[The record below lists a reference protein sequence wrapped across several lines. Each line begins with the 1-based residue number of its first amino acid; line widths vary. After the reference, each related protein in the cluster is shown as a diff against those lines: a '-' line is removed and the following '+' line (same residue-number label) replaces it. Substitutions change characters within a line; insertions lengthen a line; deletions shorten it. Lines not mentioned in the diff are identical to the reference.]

1 MMLGTFSKCPGSRC
15 ALKGHRL
22 ENRHDIGWRNAS
34 SAAMDAFFSLA
45 ALAAEVTRLD
55 FSRNLFLPCR
65 NKSGI
70 WALPSCRNNS
80 GTRVL
85 LWKSGPLGARQLLR
99 VGTGFSPWIAIIF
112 ITSLVMSQPQPA
124 LPKADAIYIHGNIYT
139 GLAGASSFHEVQR
152 AQALAVRGDR
162 ILAVGSEADIL
173 KLKGPATTVL
183 DLQGH
188 FVMPGFNDAHMHLV
202 EAGFKQ
208 LTVNL
213 TGVRS
218 IEEFRERVR
227 QQVER
232 AAPTEWITGFGWDE
246 TLWRPADLPTRWDID
261 EVTTE
266 HPVFLKR
273 TDGHVAVANTLA
285 LKMSHL
291 SADTKDPNGGEIVRD
306 ATGAPNGVLRET
318 AQDLVGS
325 AVPAP
330 TPEKLRQAIEAALQ
344 DIARSG
350 VTSVQDFSDGSAQG
364 DWPDFK
370 TFERLGQE
378 GKLTV
383 RISEWLPFAEPVEVL
398 QQRRSAHPQSDPM
411 LHTGML
417 KAFMDGS
424 LGSRT
429 AAMLQPYA
437 DDDPKNS
444 GLPQYDQDKVNA
456 MARERLA
463 AGFQLG
469 FHAIG
474 DRGVQMALDAFA
486 EAEKAAREKGVRA
499 ADGTEDYRL
508 RVEHAQVTNP
518 AQVLRFKELKVIAS
532 MQPCHLL
539 TDMHW
544 AESRL
549 GPQRASHSYAWA
561 EFLTHGVRMAFG
573 TDYPVE
579 PVSPFRGL
587 YAAVTR
593 KSVDQKQEYY
603 PAQKLTIEQ
612 AIAAYTTGSAYA
624 EFAEKEKGTLGP
636 GMFAD
641 FIVLDRDL
649 TAIPPEKLLDTRV
662 LRTVVGGKT
671 VYESN

>member
-1 MMLGTFSKCPGSRC
+1 MTARQTLVELSICRFERSKT
-15 ALKGHRL
+15 
-22 ENRHDIGWRNAS
+22 AS
-34 SAAMDAFFSLA
+34 SPAFREIVKPVFSFWPTVRGMLPMISAVFLSAA
-45 ALAAEVTRLD
+45 
-55 FSRNLFLPCR
+55 
-65 NKSGI
+65 
-70 WALPSCRNNS
+70 
-80 GTRVL
+80 
-85 LWKSGPLGARQLLR
+85 
-99 VGTGFSPWIAIIF
+99 AIP
-112 ITSLVMSQPQPA
+112 QAQPA
-124 LPKADAIYIHGNIYT
+124 GPKADAIYIHGNIYT
-139 GLAGASSFHEVQR
+139 GLAGPSSFHEAGR
-152 AQALAVRGDR
+152 AQAIAVHEDR
-162 ILAVGSEADIL
+162 ILAIGTEADIL
-173 KLKGPATTVL
+173 KLKGPSTAVT

-218 IEEFRERVR
+218 IEEFRERIR
-227 QQVER
+227 KQVES

-246 TLWRPADLPTRWDID
+246 TLWHPADLPTRWDLD
-261 EVTTE
+261 EVTTD

-285 LKMSHL
+285 LKMAHL
-291 SADTKDPNGGEIVRD
+291 AADTKDPSGGEIARD
-306 ATGAPNGVLRET
+306 ATGAPNGILRET
-318 AQDLVGS
+318 AQGLVS
-325 AVPAP
+325 AVVPAP
-330 TPEKLRQAIEAALQ
+330 TPEKLRQAVEAALR
-344 DIARSG
+344 DIASSG
-350 VTSVQDFSDGSAQG
+350 ITSVQDFSDDSAQG
-364 DWPDFK
+364 NWQDFK
-370 TFERLGQE
+370 TFEQIERD

-383 RISEWLPFAEPVEVL
+383 RISEWLPFAEPLEVL
-398 QQRRSAHPQSDPM
+398 IQRRSSHPQSDPM

-417 KAFMDGS
+417 KGFMDGS
-424 LGSRT
+424 LGSHT

-437 DDDPKNS
+437 DDPKNS
-444 GLPQYDQDKVNA
+444 GIPQYEQAQLNA
-456 MARERLA
+456 MAAERLA

-474 DRGVQMALDAFA
+474 DKGVEMALDAFA
-486 EAEKAAREKGVRA
+486 TAEKMAREKGVRA
-499 ADGTEDYRL
+499 PDGTGDYRL

-518 AQVLRFKELKVIAS
+518 QQVLRFRDLKVIAS

-539 TDMHW
+539 TDVHW

-561 EFLTHGVRMAFG
+561 EFLSHGVRLAFG

-579 PVSPFRGL
+579 PASPFRGL

-593 KSVDQKQEYY
+593 KTEDGKQQYY

-612 AIAAYTTGSAYA
+612 AIAAYTTGAAYA
-624 EFAEKEKGTLGP
+624 EFAEKEKGALAA

-649 TAIPPEKLLDTRV
+649 TAITPEKVLDTRV